1 MGLYLVD
8 LHGINDADQI
18 FVADIA
24 AAVRWR
30 DPRLTDL
37 AGCVLPLGS
46 IWSPRLQIV
55 NRRDLVK
62 VQADVVRVGDG
73 GTVLY
78 SQRGYGEFTVERNL
92 EDFPF
97 DAQELT
103 IQGVSR
109 YPVSDVRIVVDPTA
123 TGRRSDLQL
132 SGWIVGEFTSE
143 TGTFLWEPQNLD
155 LPEVS
160 FSVQVSRQPSYF
172 VWKLIVPLALVVM
185 MSWAVFWIEAEIVP
199 ARLGLSATAILTI
212 IAYQFAL
219 SNLLPRLPYLTRM
232 DLFFIGSSALVFLGL
247 VETVTTVALHRSGK
261 NRMASG
267 INRAS
272 RIVFPTGF
280 LAILLTSFWF

>member
-46 IWSPRLQIV
+46 IWFPRLQIV

-78 SQRGYGEFTVERNL
+78 SQRGYGEFTVELNL

-199 ARLGLSATAILTI
+199 ARLGLSATAILTDQRQMEFPQRQLEI
-212 IAYQFAL
+212 
-219 SNLLPRLPYLTRM
+219 PTRG
-232 DLFFIGSSALVFLGL
+232 IKKRA
-247 VETVTTVALHRSGK
+247 VAVL
-261 NRMASG
+261 
-267 INRAS
+267 
-272 RIVFPTGF
+272 
-280 LAILLTSFWF
+280 